1 MLEFSIAIFV
11 LLVMSAFFSGAETA
25 MTASSRALLRQ
36 LEIKGNRRARLVNR
50 LRENPGNMIGS
61 ILIGNNL
68 VNITA
73 SALATSALIGIFG
86 PTGIAYATVGM
97 TAIVV
102 IFAEILPKTYAYHH
116 ATRISLFIAPILI
129 PFIKLLTPLSFGAQ
143 AIVRAALYV
152 MGTGLHLD
160 RNFVSSYDVL
170 RGAIALHHESEDSR
184 AHESAML
191 RSVLDLAEVEVG
203 EVMVHRRDLVT
214 VDISLE
220 PSAFIDQVLKSRY
233 TRLPVWDGESD
244 NIVGIL
250 HAKALMRAVHNESD
264 AMDKASIVAMLAEP
278 WFVPETTKLLDQ
290 LQAFRERAE
299 HFALVV
305 DEYGSLM
312 GVVTLEDI
320 LEEIVGD
327 ISDELDRRTIGVR
340 RQPDGS
346 VLVNGTVT
354 IRDLNREFEWQL
366 PDEEAATIAGLVLHE
381 ARRIPEV
388 GQVFKFHGFRFEIV
402 RRQRHQ
408 ITTLRITPPKPLP
421 DETRGKSG

>member
-1 MLEFSIAIFV
+1 MVEISIAIFF
-11 LLVMSAFFSGAETA
+11 LLLASAFFSGAETA
-25 MTASSRALLRQ
+25 MTASSRPALREM
-36 LEIKGNRRARLVNR
+36 EIKGNRRARIVNSMR
-50 LRENPGNMIGS
+50 NNPGNMIGS

-73 SALATSALIGIFG
+73 SALATSALITLFG
-86 PTGIAYATVGM
+86 KSGIAYATIGM
-97 TAIVV
+97 TVLVV
-102 IFAEILPKTYAYHH
+102 IFAEILPKTYAFHY
-116 ATRISLFIAPILI
+116 ATRSSLLLVPVLVPIVRV
-129 PFIKLLTPLSFGAQ
+129 LTPLSVAAQ
-143 AIVRAALYV
+143 AVVRGTLYI

-170 RGAIALHHESEDSR
+170 RGAIALHHESEDAR

-191 RSVLDLAEVEVG
+191 RSVLDLSEVEVG
-203 EVMVHRRDLVT
+203 EIMVHRRDLT
-214 VDISLE
+214 MVDINLD
-220 PSAFIDQVLKSRY
+220 PAVIVDQVVESPF
-233 TRLPVWDGESD
+233 TRMPVWESDPD
-244 NIVGIL
+244 NIVGVL
-250 HAKALMRAVHNESD
+250 HAKALMRAIRSGDKPLDRES
-264 AMDKASIVAMLAEP
+264 IGAMLTEP
-278 WFVPETTKLLDQ
+278 WFIPETTKLLDQ

-327 ISDELDRRTIGVR
+327 ISDEHDRRVIGVR
-340 RQPDGS
+340 RQADGS
-346 VLVNGTVT
+346 ILVHGTVT
-354 IRDLNREFEWQL
+354 IRDLNRQFDWRL

-388 GQVFKFHGFRFEIV
+388 GQVFRFHGFRFEIL

-408 ITTLRITPPKPLP
+408 ITSLRITPPKAAL
-421 DETRGKSG
+421 ERQSA